1 MTFSAVVEAA
11 AASVADVL
19 KKPTSPSNNNAMI
32 FLVLSAFCLVVP
44 LDLTQLIFACL
55 GAVCYYFVQRLQRSF
70 NQQERSKKAP
80 SLALPVTRRSG
91 QRFQDARD
99 LRDVRRTT
107 PKRPSPA
114 AKKPTPPAELQAQ
127 SPVVPVVAPTF
138 HGVGP
143 ESEMKELIEQIMP
156 TAESQRGVDR
166 LAEAIRFMLSSTLP
180 EVEVTGFASSD
191 LSRGRANGVAVP
203 DVDIV
208 INVSP
213 AVMASK
219 LAARPGKN
227 STDPRMLQKWALRTC
242 ADKLVSAGGF
252 KFRRSGFRGN
262 EPKMTLLVPAELGIF
277 NQAVPIDI
285 AVNAVAPLHSAAL
298 LTESGNANPRAKELI
313 LLVRRWAK
321 DRGICH
327 SPKGHFS
334 PYIWSLLSIYFLQVK
349 EREEGP
355 LLPPLQEMEAVSK
368 LFKCST
374 SSKACKEKTVIK
386 DSAKEISPVV
396 LLREF
401 MHFYA
406 KDFDWKKQAICV
418 RNAAT
423 GSVPLTL
430 PIHIILHDDGVSTEP
445 GPSVEDP
452 FEPNSNLGDCMNAW
466 SFQRMKTELMRA
478 SELLS
483 AEESLSK
490 LLEPWTPD
498 TPASPEAE
506 GKSPSF

>member
-1 MTFSAVVEAA
+1 MTLLAVEAA
-11 AASVADVL
+11 AASLADVL
-19 KKPTSPSNNNAMI
+19 KQPTAPRNNNAMI
-32 FLVLSAFCLVVP
+32 MLVLAAFCLVVP

-55 GAVCYYFVQRLQRSF
+55 GAVCYYFVLKLQKSF
-70 NQQERSKKAP
+70 NAQERKKKSAP
-80 SLALPVTRRSG
+80 SLALPVARRNG
-91 QRFQDARD
+91 NRFPDPRDAR
-99 LRDVRRTT
+99 RT
-107 PKRPSPA
+107 PKRPTPIA
-114 AKKPTPPAELQAQ
+114 RKMTPPAELQAQ

-138 HGVGP
+138 HGVGL
-143 ESEMKELIEQIMP
+143 ESEMKELLEQIMP

-166 LAEAIRFMLSSTLP
+166 LSEAIRFMLSSTLP
-180 EVEVTGFASSD
+180 EVEVMGFASSD

-219 LAARPGKN
+219 LASRPGKSN
-227 STDPRMLQKWALRTC
+227 TDPRMLQKWALRLC

-262 EPKMTLLVPAELGIF
+262 EPKMTLLVPQELGIF

-298 LTESGNANPRAKELI
+298 LAECGNANPRAKELL

-334 PYIWSLLSIYFLQVK
+334 PYVWSLLAIYFLQVK
-349 EREEGP
+349 EREEGA
-355 LLPPLQEMEAVSK
+355 LLPPLQQLEEVSK
-368 LFKCST
+368 LFT
-374 SSKACKEKTVIK
+374 SPVTSQEKMVIK
-386 DSAKEISPVV
+386 DSAKELSPGM
-396 LLREF
+396 LLKEF

-406 KDFDWKKQAICV
+406 HEFNWRRQAVCV
-418 RNAAT
+418 RNASNGT
-423 GSVPLTL
+423 VPLTL
-430 PIHIILHDDGVSTEP
+430 PIHIILHDDGVTTEP
-445 GPSVEDP
+445 GPSIEDP
-452 FEPNSNLGDCMNAW
+452 FAPSSNLGACMNAW
-466 SFQRMKTELMRA
+466 SFQRMKNELTRA
-478 SELLS
+478 ADLFA
-483 AEESLSK
+483 AETSLSK

-498 TPASPEAE
+498 TPASPEGNSAE
-506 GKSPSF
+506 F

>member
-1 MTFSAVVEAA
+1 MTLFAAAEAA
-11 AASVADVL
+11 AASLCDVF
-19 KKPTSPSNNNAMI
+19 KKPLAPANNNTMI
-32 FLVLSAFCLVVP
+32 MLVLAALCLVVP

-55 GAVCYYFVQRLQRSF
+55 GAGCYYCVQKLQRSF
-70 NQQERSKKAP
+70 NQQEKKKSP
-80 SLALPVTRRSG
+80 SLALPVNRRGG
-91 QRFQDARD
+91 QRFPDS
-99 LRDVRRTT
+99 RDVRRAT
-107 PKRPSPA
+107 PKRSPVT
-114 AKKPTPPAELQAQ
+114 KKPTPPSELSVQT
-127 SPVVPVVAPTF
+127 PVVPVVAPKF
-138 HGVGP
+138 QGVGL
-143 ESEMKELIEQIMP
+143 EAEMKELLEQIMP

-166 LAEAIRFMLSSTLP
+166 LAEAIRFMLSSTIS

-219 LAARPGKN
+219 LAQRPGK
-227 STDPRMLQKWALRTC
+227 STTDPRMLQKWALRLC
-242 ADKLVSAGGF
+242 ADKLVSVGGF

-298 LTESGNANPRAKELI
+298 LTECGNANPRAKELL

-334 PYIWSLLSIYFLQVK
+334 PYVWSLLTIYFLQVK

-355 LLPPLQEMEAVSK
+355 LLPPLQELEAIST
-368 LFKCST
+368 LFKCSAT
-374 SSKACKEKTVIK
+374 KEKTVIK
-386 DSAKEISPVV
+386 DSAKALSPVK
-396 LLREF
+396 LLQEF
-401 MHFYA
+401 MHFYSSEF
-406 KDFDWKKQAICV
+406 KWTKQAVCV
-418 RNAAT
+418 RSSAN

-430 PIHIILHDDGVSTEP
+430 PIHIILHDDGVTTEP

-452 FEPNSNLGDCMNAW
+452 FEPTSNLGNCMNAW
-466 SFQRMKTELMRA
+466 SFQRMKSELARA

-483 AEESLSK
+483 ADVSLSK

-498 TPASPEAE
+498 TPATPDGNSE
-506 GKSPSF
+506 F